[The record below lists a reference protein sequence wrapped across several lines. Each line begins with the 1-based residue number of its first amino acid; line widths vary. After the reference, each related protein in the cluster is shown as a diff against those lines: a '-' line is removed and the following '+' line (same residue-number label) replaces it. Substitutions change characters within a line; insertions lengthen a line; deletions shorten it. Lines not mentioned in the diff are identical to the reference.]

1 MQNNN
6 FVPPNDITHEEFLS
20 RITQGM
26 VESSE
31 AGKAEVWRVTWIG
44 ASFLVLLAFY
54 LVMFSNI
61 ANQAMVLVMFGAFFL
76 YTCLVVFASV
86 LERIA
91 RKVTSVLSI
100 AAAFSGMYEEMTAN
114 SMRTFFRNIN
124 IIQTGEDGTDEIST
138 N

>member
-54 LVMFSNI
+54 LIMFSNI
-61 ANQAMVLVMFGAFFL
+61 ANQVMVLVMFGAFFL
-76 YTCLVVFASV
+76 YTCLVVFTSA

-91 RKVTSVLSI
+91 RKVTSVLSV

-124 IIQTGEDGTDEIST
+124 IIRTGEDGTDEIST

>member
-86 LERIA
+86 LVRIA

-100 AAAFSGMYEEMTAN
+100 AAVFSGMYEEMTAN

-124 IIQTGEDGTDEIST
+124 IIRTGEDGTDEIST

>member
-44 ASFLVLLAFY
+44 ASFLVLLALY

-86 LERIA
+86 LVRIA

-100 AAAFSGMYEEMTAN
+100 AAVFSGMYEEMTAN

>member
-86 LERIA
+86 LVRIA

-100 AAAFSGMYEEMTAN
+100 AAVFSGMYEEMTAN